1 MVDFLFRRIII
12 LIVLVHI
19 LLYKPLLNWVGLDNK
34 LIWSQITDNAL
45 WISAITEFSGF
56 LIGVL
61 SLLFLAVNIKVLLS
75 EPLLY
80 FDVGSWGSLLDF
92 GIAHHGVS
100 GAIPIVTH
108 FSVELAR
115 VAYFLGVFHFF
126 ETMLHLDALVN
137 VFNLM
142 QDFGW
147 NLIAALKNFKRLVL

>member
-1 MVDFLFRRIII
+1 M
-12 LIVLVHI
+12 
-19 LLYKPLLNWVGLDNK
+19 
-34 LIWSQITDNAL
+34 
-45 WISAITEFSGF
+45 
-56 LIGVL
+56 IGVL

-80 FDVGSWGSLLDF
+80 FDVGSRGSLFDF

-115 VAYFLGVFHFF
+115 VTYFLGVFHFF

-142 QDFGW
+142 QDFG
-147 NLIAALKNFKRLVL
+147 